1 MAYAPKPSLT
11 NLLVVFYA
19 SRVTPLEARWMGRLC
34 ALNRHHWL
42 RLTLVAASRL
52 GDWPL
57 WLVCGVVGL
66 AVGDARLRLAVFA
79 ATLALAGSVLLFM
92 LIKNLVGRPRPC
104 EAWAELPCLLRAPD
118 RFSFPSGHTMT
129 AFAAATAYGVM
140 APFLLPVL
148 LPAAL
153 LIGISRVF
161 LGLHYPTDVLAGALL
176 GSTLGFLSAQAVLL

>member
-1 MAYAPKPSLT
+1 MAYAPKSSLAG
-11 NLLVVFYA
+11 LVVDFYA
-19 SRVTPLEARWMGRLC
+19 SRITPLEARCMGRLC

-66 AVGDARLRLAVFA
+66 AVGDARLRLAVIA
-79 ATLALAGSVLLFM
+79 ASLALAGSVLLFM
-92 LIKNLVGRPRPC
+92 LIKNLIGRPRPC
-104 EAWAELPCLLRAPD
+104 EVWAELPCLLRAPD

-129 AFAAATAYGVM
+129 AFAAATAYCEI

-153 LIGISRVF
+153 LIGVSRVF

-176 GSTLGFLSAQAVLL
+176 GSGLGLLAAQSVLP